1 MVSRDTLA
9 SERQR
14 RTTVDDTETGPKN
27 FAARVEDGLRADVG
41 ADQALA
47 RELVAELIEKVEGLE
62 KRIAH
67 LEHRA

>member
-1 MVSRDTLA
+1 
-9 SERQR
+9 
-14 RTTVDDTETGPKN
+14 VDDTETGPKN
-27 FAARVEDGLRADVG
+27 FAARVEDGLRADVA
-41 ADQALA
+41 ADQTLA